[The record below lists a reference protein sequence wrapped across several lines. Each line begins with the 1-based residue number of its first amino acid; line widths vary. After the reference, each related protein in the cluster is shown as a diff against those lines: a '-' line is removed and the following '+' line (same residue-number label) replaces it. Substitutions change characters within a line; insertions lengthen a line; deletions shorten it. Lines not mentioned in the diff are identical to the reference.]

1 MTIQEVEEQALTLGK
16 SLGIKVYPIVF
27 EDENKE
33 QIIGFVKEPTKQAK
47 IAALEMLAKS
57 TIDAGEIILKS
68 SLITENSNPRLNSVN
83 PSDDNI
89 NISACLACAGIVRIY
104 ENLIKKN

>member
-16 SLGIKVYPIVF
+16 TLGTKVYPMCF
-27 EDENKE
+27 ETELKE
-33 QIIGFVKEPTKQAK
+33 LVVGFVREPSLQAK
-47 IAALEMLAKS
+47 IAGLEMLAKS

-68 SLITENSNPRLNSVN
+68 SLIEEHSSPRFTSLNPM
-83 PSDDNI
+83 DDNLK
-89 NISACLACAGIVRIY
+89 ISAYLACAGIVRIY